1 MAAWYIWIP
10 KTLFVEHSRQV
21 KIFASRIFGIIVRN
35 AHKLVRA
42 FLFLSNHSTWGIGFS
57 FTLAREQ
64 ALVTATP
71 VLRTIHIILE
81 IFVANLNIAL
91 GGNPFV
97 FNGEPRLNV
106 WSLLERGLTCIFL
119 QKSDTFSNRVIITV
133 SKTGES
139 EWRNLVNL
147 GWLWQCN
154 FFGMYINCCYF
165 CVRFRPKNFLSL
177 SFFLSF
183 FFIVP
188 RWRLGRPVKT
198 FDNSWKDACHWEG
211 MWPRSLGGWGW
222 SLIVLS
228 QLRMCTHENKSM
240 FVFFKS
246 LRYYGE

>member
-1 MAAWYIWIP
+1 MERGKWFRCSQPW
-10 KTLFVEHSRQV
+10 L
-21 KIFASRIFGIIVRN
+21 FGIFESQKHCLLNIRVRSKFSYLEYSVLLLEMFIN
-35 AHKLVRA
+35 LVKV
-42 FLFLSNHSTWGIGFS
+42 FLFMINHSTWGIGFS
-57 FTLAREQ
+57 FALAREQ

-165 CVRFRPKNFLSL
+165 CGRVGAKNFLSL
-177 SFFLSF
+177 SLSLFLSLF
-183 FFIVP
+183 PDRKIRPGQAEKNEKANSLYRLRQSTIAEKMKRCVP
-188 RWRLGRPVKT
+188 
-198 FDNSWKDACHWEG
+198 
-211 MWPRSLGGWGW
+211 
-222 SLIVLS
+222 
-228 QLRMCTHENKSM
+228 
-240 FVFFKS
+240 
-246 LRYYGE
+246 